1 MRDAN
6 SGFSSVRSEDGQA
19 LVIEPMAHGLQELGI
34 KEVKKLL
41 LDWLN
46 PFLTVEDQVRLTGW
60 RLGVR
65 H

>member
-1 MRDAN
+1 MNQWPTAFRDEL
-6 SGFSSVRSEDGQA
+6 SE
-19 LVIEPMAHGLQELGI
+19 GLQELGI